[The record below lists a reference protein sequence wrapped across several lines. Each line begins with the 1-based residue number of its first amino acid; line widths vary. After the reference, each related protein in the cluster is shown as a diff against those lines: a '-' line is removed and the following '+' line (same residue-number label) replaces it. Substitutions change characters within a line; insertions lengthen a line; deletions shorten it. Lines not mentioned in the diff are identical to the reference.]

1 MDPNAPRKAPD
12 PKDVERLQR
21 VQRRVVSVLMITT
34 VLHLT
39 AGMLI
44 LGVDVSDDRMDA
56 RIGLFAIATVFTVGG
71 IAGTLILNK
80 RPWLSPWLILGVLPT
95 AFAIWWTI
103 R

>member
-12 PKDVERLQR
+12 PKDLERLSR
-21 VQRRVVSVLMITT
+21 VQRRVASVLMITT
-34 VLHLT
+34 VLHLS

-44 LGVDVSDDRMDA
+44 LGVEVSDDRMDA
-56 RIGLFAIATVFTVGG
+56 RIGLFAIATVFTLGG
-71 IAGTLILNK
+71 IAATSFLNK
-80 RPWLSPWLILGVLPT
+80 RPWLSAWLILGLLPT